1 MEEELIEMELKEVKA
16 IEPDKI
22 LEDGSFEDFVSQ
34 EEKMEH
40 LLFTLDNRPVM
51 LVEKGGT
58 REILA
63 MVRTDTAVLLQLAG
77 EDPEQTEDS
86 LAYRMIQTFCQL
98 GLTQEKV
105 VVWDEKDCVLQTKLY
120 MRKADG
126 TPFDMELQLEDGL
139 LVSMLA
145 GIPFYVNRKLLQ
157 GFEYKGISRKDVG
170 AELLLLEMMTDRML
184 EKEMEEAIRTENYE
198 YAGLVKRVQDAR
210 KQEAEGN

>member
-1 MEEELIEMELKEVKA
+1 
-16 IEPDKI
+16 
-22 LEDGSFEDFVSQ
+22 
-34 EEKMEH
+34 MEH

-86 LAYRMIQTFCQL
+86 LAYRMIQTFRQL

-139 LVSMLA
+139 VVSMLA